1 MHSLISN
8 VQTIF
13 LVVALSIDAI
23 VVSASYG
30 ANKISIPILS
40 ALLMTLIC
48 TSSLAISLFLGSAL
62 SSIISPSLTK
72 IVACSLLIFLGIE
85 QLFDSYIKSLIKKNK
100 NLEKKVQFKIS
111 DLKFVLNIYA
121 DPQTADIDK
130 SKSLSLFESIFL
142 ATALSLDGLVVG
154 FGTGLVQ
161 ISIIKVLICSLII
174 NLLAIMGGFFIGN
187 LIGEKCNLDLSFL
200 SGTILIILA
209 VMTIK

>member
-1 MHSLISN
+1 MHNLISN

-13 LVVALSIDAI
+13 LVVALSIDAF

-30 ANKISIPILS
+30 ANKITIPILS
-40 ALLMTLIC
+40 SLLMTLIC
-48 TSSLAISLFLGSAL
+48 TLSLAISLFLGSAL
-62 SSIISPSLTK
+62 SSIVSPSLTK
-72 IVACSLLIFLGIE
+72 IMACSLLIFLGIE

-154 FGTGLVQ
+154 FGAGLVQ
-161 ISIIKVLICSLII
+161 ISIIKILICSLII
-174 NLLAIMGGFFIGN
+174 NLLAIIGGFFIGN
-187 LIGEKCNLDLSFL
+187 IIGKKCKLDLSFL

-209 VMTIK
+209 IMTIK